1 MMSTDDSGGQ
11 AEAFAALKAR
21 AEALEKQLQ
30 EAEEAS
36 AARVRQ
42 AELKAEAVRAGIVDL
57 DGLRM
62 LTPETN
68 AGEAAEVIAK
78 LRREKPWLFSAG
90 SSSSAAVAPVAAPVK
105 RKMATE
111 MSVEEWRAARAEL
124 LRRK

>member
-1 MMSTDDSGGQ
+1 MSADDAGGQ

-30 EAEEAS
+30 EAEAAS
-36 AARVRQ
+36 AAKIRQ

-57 DGLRM
+57 DGLRI
-62 LTPETN
+62 LTPEANT
-68 AGEAAEVIAK
+68 GEPAEVIGK

-90 SSSSAAVAPVAAPVK
+90 SSSSAAVAPAAAPVT
-105 RKMATE
+105 RKLATE

-124 LRRK
+124 VRRK